1 MLDLLLVG
9 VIVFFVFGVLFFVFT
24 IKSRIKG
31 EPPHI
36 HTCHNC
42 NCGKS
47 HEHELANQNLESIIG
62 NSTETMC
69 GESAHGGHCPESDQ
83 LNRIQFP
90 RVTKR

>member
-9 VIVFFVFGVLFFVFT
+9 VIVFFFFGVLCFVFT

-47 HEHELANQNLESIIG
+47 HEHALANQNLKSIIG
-62 NSTETMC
+62 NSTETIC
-69 GESAHGGHCPESDQ
+69 GEGDHGGHCAESDQ
-83 LNRIQFP
+83 LNRIQFSRP
-90 RVTKR
+90 TKR